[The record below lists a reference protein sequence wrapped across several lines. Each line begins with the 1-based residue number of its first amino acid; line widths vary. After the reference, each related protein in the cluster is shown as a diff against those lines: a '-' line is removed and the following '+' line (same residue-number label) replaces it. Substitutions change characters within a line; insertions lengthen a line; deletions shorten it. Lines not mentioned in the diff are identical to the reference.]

1 MPGSDK
7 IINYQVRPAKSVE
20 RKMMCELVKQIQ
32 IIRGID
38 ELRYIGMGAKY
49 FTDFLLFHNEFGVSD
64 MISIEGERERAVRY
78 EFNKPLKN
86 IQMIYGTTNEVLP
99 QIEGFERKMN

>member
-1 MPGSDK
+1 MPGSDQL
-7 IINYQVRPAKSVE
+7 INYQLRPSKSIE

-32 IIRGID
+32 IIEGTN

-64 MISIEGERERAVRY
+64 MISIEAERERAIRY
-78 EFNKPLKN
+78 EFNKPLKS
-86 IQMIYGTTNEVLP
+86 IQMIYGNQGRCFLSVIP
-99 QIEGFERKMN
+99 SS